1 MFLSWKHTDTSPAG
15 DSPVLSCGH
24 AQLPAR
30 NAGLLQ
36 PLRKRWFI
44 PLNPGR
50 SQQPLWGM
58 TASGWAGRTSPC
70 PVPRLGAAG
79 TGVSALLCC
88 LPLVPRDTCS
98 PGINGAD
105 WGGIRAAASGSIS
118 TEVGMVPSSAELPK
132 SVAGEGCGWHGMAC
146 RCAVGCHAHLWHVL
160 AQPRLDKPGLLALGS
175 DAGLALSAVSVR

>member
-1 MFLSWKHTDTSPAG
+1 
-15 DSPVLSCGH
+15 
-24 AQLPAR
+24 
-30 NAGLLQ
+30 
-36 PLRKRWFI
+36 
-44 PLNPGR
+44 
-50 SQQPLWGM
+50 M

-70 PVPRLGAAG
+70 PVLRLGAAG

-105 WGGIRAAASGSIS
+105 WGGIKAAASRSIS
-118 TEVGMVPSSAELPK
+118 TEVGMVPSRHELPK
-132 SVAGEGCGWHGMAC
+132 SVAGEGCG
-146 RCAVGCHAHLWHVL
+146 WHVL